1 VKRDFLAVVWHAPLA
16 TFAIFGRRHTLT
28 HRRTHSD
35 SRSPT
40 PCTHR
45 RTRLHSEG
53 FPSASPERRQARGV
67 WSLTGQ
73 TGGEAGAR
81 GHGPRGAR
89 PTGGRGSGAP
99 AHRTCLFLDVGVAI
113 LRVPYTTHRL
123 GLASQFTIRRFTAL
137 LSLNGHPQ
145 VGSTC
150 IRRGRRQRP
159 QQPALARRRGRQ
171 LHGCKGSRRHGPL
184 VLSHV
189 HLHVLRV
196 L

>member
-1 VKRDFLAVVWHAPLA
+1 MTPHIRLIREIFWRWCGTLRSRLLPFSAVDTP
-16 TFAIFGRRHTLT
+16 LT

-40 PCTHR
+40 LHTPTGRTPDTSFR
-45 RTRLHSEG
+45 RISVSVTGE
-53 FPSASPERRQARGV
+53 ARGV

-123 GLASQFTIRRFTAL
+123 GLTSQFTIRRFTAL

-159 QQPALARRRGRQ
+159 QQPALARRRGRRGGVRGAQ
-171 LHGCKGSRRHGPL
+171 QQRPR
-184 VLSHV
+184 
-189 HLHVLRV
+189 
-196 L
+196 